1 MDRDKLD
8 FVIVGGIGVAVL
20 MCLVAAILRD
30 LGLFRSIPFYF
41 SLPSESFMVFL
52 WVLGLAS
59 VLFIPIGFYLQ
70 KQVAIHQSARRIW
83 RTASIPSQ
91 DRSVKIRSWYVG
103 QDEKNRTSSEDT

>member
-20 MCLVAAILRD
+20 ICLVAAILRD

-52 WVLGLAS
+52 LVLGLAS
-59 VLFIPIGFYLQ
+59 VLFLPIAFYLE
-70 KQVAIHQSARRIW
+70 KQMVRHQLVTRIW
-83 RTASIPSQ
+83 DTVSIPP
-91 DRSVKIRSWYVG
+91 DGRPVKTGIWQVD
-103 QDEKNRTSSEDT
+103 QDEEDRAGSNDT